1 MFKSH
6 NFILALCLFSVF
18 SCFWSTKNRDKL
30 PGIQLQNNKNVTI
43 DLQSYQGKVIL
54 VDFLASWCAPCRVA
68 NKKWL
73 FTNSTNQNSS
83 KLLGYQ

>member
-18 SCFWSTKNRDKL
+18 SAAFGQLKIGDKL

-54 VDFLASWCAPCRVA
+54 VDFG
-68 NKKWL
+68 
-73 FTNSTNQNSS
+73 
-83 KLLGYQ
+83 LLGVHLVG